1 MQIPTGPAGTRQ
13 TLEIMRRLVLSGKK
27 SPMVRQAAVALTQGL
42 VQKDTYQEIIHLHA
56 FVRDRIRYVRDIRG
70 VETLHTAERVLL
82 NKQGDCD
89 DKSIL
94 LASLLESLGHSTRFV
109 AIGFRPNQ
117 YSHVYPEVFDR
128 GEWLTLETTEPV
140 DVGWQPGNVLIRL
153 VVNNGPGEGPP
164 NLLGDGAMSSLSTLA
179 GKRVR
184 RFMAAQAATVSAAVS
199 AAAAQPNDAAAQER
213 AQQLVEQQR
222 ATQASFAAKEAT
234 KKHGLVAKLKAVRLR
249 VDPVAKTQA
258 AVQLA
263 RKVGVRGAIKQEK
276 TNLKKEHL
284 KATKLMAATGS
295 PSFKKHARF
304 EENKYKRTELK
315 SQLVQIEA
323 QRAVHDTPLLQEQEA
338 GVVAQLNKIAKEDK
352 QYLKE
357 GKIAALVASIVIGF
371 FTFGG
376 GGAAVQ
382 GAFQALKE
390 GAVAVA
396 KKILMAAI
404 AAGLQ
409 KGGSKKDA
417 QKATEA
423 ANALAQYPPDPNLP
437 SLDAM
442 IQDSQT
448 KQKDAQA
455 QTLGWL
461 VPAGIF
467 IFSMLS

>member
-42 VQKDTYQEIIHLHA
+42 PQKDTYREIVHLHA

-140 DVGWQPGNVLIRL
+140 DVGWQPSNVLIRL
-153 VVNNGPGEGPP
+153 VVNNAPGPVKEA
-164 NLLGDGAMSSLSTLA
+164 LSSLA

-184 RFMAAQAATVSAAVS
+184 RFMAAQAATVQAAVS
-199 AAAAQPNDAAAQER
+199 AAAAQPNDTAAQER
-213 AQQLVEQQR
+213 AQQLLEQQQ
-222 ATQASFAAKEAT
+222 ASQASFAAKEAT

-249 VDPVAKTQA
+249 VDPVAKVQA
-258 AVQLA
+258 AVRLA
-263 RKVGVRGAIKQEK
+263 RKVGISGAIKQEK
-276 TNLKKEHL
+276 INLKKEHL

-315 SQLVQIEA
+315 SQLAQIEA

-338 GVVAQLNKIAKEDK
+338 AVVAQLTRINQQDK

-357 GKIAALVASIVIGF
+357 GKLAVLIASIVVGF

-376 GGAAVQ
+376 GSVAIQ

-390 GAVAVA
+390 GAVEIA
-396 KKILMAAI
+396 KKILLAAV
-404 AAGLQ
+404 AAGLK